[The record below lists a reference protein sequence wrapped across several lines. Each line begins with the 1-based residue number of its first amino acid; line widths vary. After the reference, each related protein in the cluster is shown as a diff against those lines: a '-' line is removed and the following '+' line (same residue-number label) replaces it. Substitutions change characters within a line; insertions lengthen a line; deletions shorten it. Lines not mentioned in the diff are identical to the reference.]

1 MSGSSVNKGTR
12 FELPSLGTSG
22 PPRDPLPLTL
32 GKLSEQ
38 ELFASVPDEILPALI
53 STAEFTVSRRMCL
66 YSMDTSTEIAE
77 ECGMLAKHLSMVF
90 SCKIS

>member
-1 MSGSSVNKGTR
+1 MVLPGTPC
-12 FELPSLGTSG
+12 PSPWVSYQNRSCL
-22 PPRDPLPLTL
+22 
-32 GKLSEQ
+32 
-38 ELFASVPDEILPALI
+38 ASVPDEILPALI